1 MDASAQQR
9 AASEKIDPRILDRFL
24 LGIETFPIELD
35 ATYRQVRSLDEQR
48 TEMRN
53 RILHATADGN
63 SLENMDFTS
72 DVTSMLEKDQP
83 PPATGE
89 ADATPF
95 QRLKREQGKC
105 VKLAEEKVQI
115 MTKAYE
121 NIDLV
126 VRRLDANL
134 KKYESYL
141 RKGAFEVA
149 SGPVDRRTM
158 LQRPFDADAREFQIF
173 MQNEVKDEMEK
184 QTVPA
189 SQMANHG
196 GTVAQGAVIS
206 TEPVYCLCRKIAF
219 GEMVACDNTECRYE
233 WFHFACVGMDATPR
247 GKWYCPE
254 CTKIRAGSKE

>member
-1 MDASAQQR
+1 MDVSAQR
-9 AASEKIDPRILDRFL
+9 PASDKIDPRILERFL
-24 LGIETFPIELD
+24 LGIETLPIELD
-35 ATYRQVRSLDEQR
+35 AAYRQVRSLDEQC

-53 RILHATADGN
+53 RILQATANGN
-63 SLENMDFTS
+63 TLENMDFST
-72 DVTSMLEKDQP
+72 DVTSLLEKDQP
-83 PPATGE
+83 PATG
-89 ADATPF
+89 DSTPF

-115 MTKAYE
+115 MSKAYE

-149 SGPVDRRTM
+149 SGPVDRRTTHRDR
-158 LQRPFDADAREFQIF
+158 LYDADAREFQMF

-184 QTVPA
+184 QTVPV
-189 SQMANHG
+189 SQMASHG
-196 GTVAQGAVIS
+196 TIAQGAVIS

-219 GEMVACDNTECRYE
+219 GEMVACDNPECRYE
-233 WFHFACVGMDATPR
+233 WFHFGCVGLDATPR

-254 CTKIRAGSKE
+254 CTKIRSGAKD